1 MPTLFESLDCWRS
14 IIERG
19 RTTSTYKMALAS
31 AIAQMVDSGK
41 KHVNKRQLAELFFEI
56 YMDRLRV
63 NMPQLSDHDKCT
75 HVEQAIA
82 GFKAGTL
89 TRGQAVGKI
98 ERDAFDDVLERFHN
112 LDSGSTPVQFYTY
125 KSSGITLTDAAY
137 QVFQSPEKDK
147 LLREIDSRWSQ
158 IEETFA
164 RNRLGSNVFLWVA
177 GIEIG
182 REAQYVW
189 CRANASDGLILGTGA
204 GLRKFAEGISDD
216 LVKGYRVSVGFE
228 CPLSIPVPRDPDP
241 KRFERAGTRR
251 WTYSQNSPAGQR
263 HLGTIGLCS
272 STQDLV
278 IQDSSDLNTTLI
290 SSSPGLRTPGL
301 AETAWVMRELRDSGR
316 HSTKPTFNW
325 RRFIDSK
332 SNLFLWE
339 AVVSGSGKKAT
350 SMSTAQLAAI
360 SFLGLYP
367 RLFPCEIS
375 EGDTPFSLGAAAL
388 MWAGF
393 MPEED
398 AIRSPCVVVKAGLA
412 Q

>member
-1 MPTLFESLDCWRS
+1 MPTIFEILNCWRS

-56 YMDRLRV
+56 YTGRLRV
-63 NMPQLSDHDKCT
+63 NMPQLSNPDKCT

-89 TRGQAVGKI
+89 TREQAVSRI
-98 ERDAFDDVLERFHN
+98 ERDAFGDVLERFHN
-112 LDSGSTPVQFYTY
+112 LDSGRAPVEFYTY
-125 KSSGITLTDAAY
+125 NSLGLTLTDAAY

-164 RNRLGSNVFLWVA
+164 RNRLGSNVSLWVA
-177 GIEIG
+177 GTEIG

-204 GLRKFAEGISDD
+204 GIREFTEGISDD

-228 CPLSIPVPRDPDP
+228 CPLSIPVPRAP

-251 WTYSQNSPAGQR
+251 WTYSQNSPAGHR
-263 HLGTIGLCS
+263 HLRAIGTCS
-272 STQDLV
+272 STQDLM
-278 IQDSSDLNTTLI
+278 IQDFSDLNTTLV
-290 SSSPGLRTPGL
+290 STSPGLRTPGL

>member
-1 MPTLFESLDCWRS
+1 MPKVFESLNCWRS

-41 KHVNKRQLAELFFEI
+41 NHVNNRQLAELFFEI

-63 NMPQLSDHDKCT
+63 NMPQLSNPDKCT

-89 TRGQAVGKI
+89 SREQAVGRI
-98 ERDAFDDVLERFHN
+98 ERDAFDDVLKRFHN
-112 LDSGSTPVQFYTY
+112 LDSGRAPVQFYTHN
-125 KSSGITLTDAAY
+125 SSGLTLTNAAY

-164 RNRLGSNVFLWVA
+164 RNRLGSNVSLWVA
-177 GIEIG
+177 GTEIG

-204 GLRKFAEGISDD
+204 GIREFAEGISAD
-216 LVKGYRVSVGFE
+216 LVKGYRVTVGFE
-228 CPLSIPVPRDPDP
+228 CPLSIPVHRDP
-241 KRFERAGTRR
+241 KRFGGADTRR

-263 HLGTIGLCS
+263 HLGATGLYS
-272 STQDLV
+272 STQGLV
-278 IQDSSDLNTTLI
+278 IQDSSDPNTTLI
-290 SSSPGLRTPGL
+290 SSSPGSRTPGL

-339 AVVSGSGKKAT
+339 AVVSGSGKKANGI
-350 SMSTAQLAAI
+350 STAQLAAI
-360 SFLGLYP
+360 SFLRLYP
-367 RLFPCEIS
+367 RLCPCELA
-375 EGDTPFSLGAAAL
+375 EGDTLFSLGAAAL

-393 MPEED
+393 RFEEN
-398 AIRSPCVVVKAGLA
+398 ALRSPCVVVKAGLD